1 MVDTRREHRMQRSQ
15 CRAPIMRLM
24 IPKSRIRPDI
34 FESDRV
40 FTRSLHDGDHRHD
53 DDIYKYGL
61 QVILRPQSQ
70 RPPRTVARPTWTFG
84 AIASARESAAHRQ
97 SQADRRTIHP
107 LLLDATSRISR
118 PAYQPLAMRP
128 LSWLP
133 VALVLFVFA
142 QLASATTY
150 LEHLAARNNR
160 PQSRQ
165 TGVVNANI
173 CAAVSIYVPLNVTT
187 TTCVNVT
194 VDLGLSVL
202 GIPLG
207 TKIELLCTPTTVTTQ
222 VDIADK

>member
-1 MVDTRREHRMQRSQ
+1 
-15 CRAPIMRLM
+15 
-24 IPKSRIRPDI
+24 
-34 FESDRV
+34 
-40 FTRSLHDGDHRHD
+40 
-53 DDIYKYGL
+53 
-61 QVILRPQSQ
+61 
-70 RPPRTVARPTWTFG
+70 
-84 AIASARESAAHRQ
+84 
-97 SQADRRTIHP
+97 
-107 LLLDATSRISR
+107 
-118 PAYQPLAMRP
+118 MRP

-133 VALVLFVFA
+133 VAVVLFVFA

-160 PQSRQ
+160 PQTRQ

-173 CAAVSIYVPLNVTT
+173 CAAVSIYAPLNVTT

-222 VDIADK
+222 VDVADK

>member
-1 MVDTRREHRMQRSQ
+1 MQRSQ

-128 LSWLP
+128 LSYHLP
-133 VALVLFVFA
+133 RAPRRSK
-142 QLASATTY
+142 Q
-150 LEHLAARNNR
+150 
-160 PQSRQ
+160 
-165 TGVVNANI
+165 
-173 CAAVSIYVPLNVTT
+173 
-187 TTCVNVT
+187 
-194 VDLGLSVL
+194 
-202 GIPLG
+202 
-207 TKIELLCTPTTVTTQ
+207 PTTIPTDRRCQ
-222 VDIADK
+222 RQHLRCRLDLRPSERDHHDLRQRHC

>member
-1 MVDTRREHRMQRSQ
+1 MQRSQ

-128 LSWLP
+128 L
-133 VALVLFVFA
+133 
-142 QLASATTY
+142 
-150 LEHLAARNNR
+150 AARNNR
-160 PQSRQ
+160 PQARQ